1 LPYKRGVTGS
11 NPCRHHHRPP
21 KDGFPDVVTLHA
33 LVSPLSDLARPG
45 TDITLTGVKDAE
57 IEAAKGFFL
66 RYSGERLLESTEYGQ
81 VLARSDQRRPAR
93 VYVKGLFVADEPNFP
108 VLLQH
113 HQAVRPA
120 APGAEPGTQ

>member
-21 KDGFPDVVTLHA
+21 KDGFPDVVTL
-33 LVSPLSDLARPG
+33 
-45 TDITLTGVKDAE
+45 LTGVKDAE